1 MSMSYKFDR
10 LVSFGPVLVDL
21 LNHVDRIPPSGEDAY
36 ISSSTTMV
44 GGSFNTESAAARL
57 GLRTV
62 LAGTVGT
69 GHFAE
74 LIMEAL
80 RIEGIEFVGRRLSEI
95 DSGFCFT
102 MVEPNA
108 ERSFVTLVG
117 AEEQLTSEQLSLV
130 QLGRTDFLYL
140 SGYHLISEPTAQVV
154 KDWLLRD
161 QANGAAIV
169 FDPASVIEKIDP
181 EFFEIMRSKAF
192 LISCNAREF
201 EFLKPSDSDAAFYLR
216 RDGKNPVTLFQ
227 GGVQQLSVDSYPVAN
242 PKDTTGAGDVHCGAL
257 MAGLSSGLGWQQAIE
272 QANLAA
278 AYSITKTGG
287 AWGPTREI
295 ITSL

>member
-1 MSMSYKFDR
+1 MSYKFDR

-36 ISSSTTMV
+36 ISSSATMV

-62 LAGTVGT
+62 LAGTVGS
-69 GHFAE
+69 GHFAD

-80 RIEGIEFVGRRLSEI
+80 RVEGIEFVGRRLSEI

-117 AEEQLTSEQLSLV
+117 AEAQLTKEQLSLV
-130 QLGRTDFLYL
+130 QLDGTDFVYL
-140 SGYHLISEPTAQVV
+140 SGYHLISEPTAQVI
-154 KDWLLRD
+154 KDWLLKD
-161 QANGAAIV
+161 QVNGAAIV

-181 EFFEIMRSKAF
+181 EFFEIMRSRAF
-192 LISCNAREF
+192 LISCNSREF
-201 EFLKPSDSDAAFYLR
+201 DFLKPATTDAAFYLR
-216 RDGKNPVTLFQ
+216 RDGKNPVTLFH
-227 GGVQQLSVDSYPVAN
+227 GGIQKLSVDAYPVAK
-242 PKDTTGAGDVHCGAL
+242 PVDTTGAGDVHCGAL
-257 MAGLSSGLGWQQAIE
+257 MAGLASGLGWQQAIE
-272 QANLAA
+272 QANRAA